1 MNPGHIGAQGP
12 VCSRPQRAD
21 ILWGGPNHKICSHTQ
36 GPLSPS
42 RLQVRPGSEES
53 GARAPSAADVRP
65 TPTLHHCPGAL
76 SEARPRPLPRA
87 AKQTPTSGALSRR
100 DVGGFVLR
108 PPSPPGLDVR
118 PLRETMSRKAPH
130 FSLVTFPFLLWPP
143 GDSALHNS
151 VVTLLAFP
159 PPQSCA
165 WGWLCCSPS
174 HSPTFLG
181 CVCVSGKPPETWG
194 GEGKVDLAFVS
205 LESRAVEL
213 QPPVQLLSTRASS
226 SGGGRTWGSRSKR
239 DGVRGKAWGL
249 LGSLLVRVLG
259 VERWSM
265 QAGAGS
271 GAPAPAGGGGLRG
284 EAVREE
290 QDEGPS
296 ARRRWPGLSTGG
308 LCSSQGP

>member
-53 GARAPSAADVRP
+53 GARAPSAADLRP

-76 SEARPRPLPRA
+76 SEARPRPLPPA

-159 PPQSCA
+159 PRNPA
-165 WGWLCCSPS
+165 
-174 HSPTFLG
+174 LG
-181 CVCVSGKPPETWG
+181 VGFAAPPPI
-194 GEGKVDLAFVS
+194 L
-205 LESRAVEL
+205 
-213 QPPVQLLSTRASS
+213 LLS
-226 SGGGRTWGSRSKR
+226 
-239 DGVRGKAWGL
+239 
-249 LGSLLVRVLG
+249 LG
-259 VERWSM
+259 VCASPANLLRP
-265 QAGAGS
+265 GAG
-271 GAPAPAGGGGLRG
+271 RG
-284 EAVREE
+284 RWTW
-290 QDEGPS
+290 PS
-296 ARRRWPGLSTGG
+296 FP
-308 LCSSQGP
+308 